1 MNIDNSSKE
10 TIAFA
15 AEKVESEAL
24 VAAKKVATDATLAS
38 SMLNDRTHIAGETIK
53 SEAILVAEKVKAA
66 EIAAEIVV
74 LASKHAAQAVEL
86 AAEVAAK
93 KIKTATAAAKKV
105 ETAADIANEIV
116 NKVGVTV
123 SAEIAAEKVKEVMIF
138 VSDIIKGAALAA
150 ESIKEAALAAEEA
163 KESAITYFKRTAE
176 ISLNAK
182 SAAESASLAKSNF
195 LANMSHEIRTPMN
208 AIIGMAE
215 LLSETKLDIDQK
227 KYVDIF
233 KKAGNNLLH
242 IINDILDI
250 SSIESGKINLE
261 KMELDLAETLNDI
274 IQIYSEKAEA
284 KKLLLTHVIFPN
296 TPMFISC
303 DEFRLKQ
310 ILMNLIGNAIKF
322 TAQGSVTLKVGP
334 NNEKSKKG
342 NLLFQ
347 IVDTGIGITYDQQQK
362 LFSPY
367 IQADSG
373 TMKAYGGTGLGL
385 VISKKLVEM
394 MGGEIW
400 IDSQKDAGTIL
411 SFTLNCEEIKIPHI
425 KEKYNLN
432 SSHSVK
438 PSKILLVDDSEFNRI
453 LIQEYLKNTNHVI
466 TEAENGKI
474 ALEKVKHGDFDIIL
488 MDMQMPV
495 MDGYIATKEIRDWEK
510 QTNHFH
516 TPIIAITA
524 YALKEEQEKS
534 ISVGCDQ
541 HLSKPILKDSLM
553 KVLDNVFAT

>member
-1 MNIDNSSKE
+1 MNIDNSTKE
-10 TIAFA
+10 TIAVA
-15 AEKVESEAL
+15 AEKVKSAAL
-24 VAAKKVATDATLAS
+24 IAAKKVETDATLAS
-38 SMLNDRTHIAGETIK
+38 SMLNDRTQIAGETIK
-53 SEAILVAEKVKAA
+53 SEAAFVAEKVKAA
-66 EIAAEIVV
+66 EIAARTVE
-74 LASKHAAQAVEL
+74 LASILAAQTVGL
-86 AAEVAAK
+86 AAEVAAE
-93 KIKTATAAAKKV
+93 KIKTATENAKKV
-105 ETAADIANEIV
+105 ETAADIANDIV

-123 SAEIAAEKVKEVMIF
+123 SAEKAAGKVKEVMIF

-182 SAAESASLAKSNF
+182 AAAESANLAKSNF

-215 LLSETKLDIDQK
+215 LLSETQLDIDQK

-242 IINDILDI
+242 IIDDILDI

-261 KMELDLAETLNDI
+261 KMELDLAETMNDV

-284 KKLLLTHVIFPN
+284 KKLLLTHVFLPN

-322 TAQGSVTLKVGP
+322 TKQGAVTLRVGP
-334 NNEKSKKG
+334 NNDTLKKG

-347 IVDTGIGITYDQQQK
+347 IVDTGIGISDDQQKK
-362 LFSPY
+362 LFLPY
-367 IQADSG
+367 SQADSG

-400 IDSQKDAGTIL
+400 LDSQKDVGTTL
-411 SFTLNCEEIKIPHI
+411 SFTLDCEEIKIPHL
-425 KEKYNLN
+425 KEEHSLN
-432 SSHSVK
+432 ISHSVK

-453 LIQEYLKNTNHVI
+453 LIKEYLKKSNHII

-495 MDGYIATKEIRDWEK
+495 MDGYITTKEIRDWEK
-510 QTNHFH
+510 QTNHSH
-516 TPIIAITA
+516 TSIIAITA

-541 HLSKPILKDSLM
+541 HLSKPILKDNLM
-553 KVLDNVFAT
+553 KALDKVLAT

>member
-1 MNIDNSSKE
+1 MNIDNSTKE
-10 TIAFA
+10 TL
-15 AEKVESEAL
+15 E
-24 VAAKKVATDATLAS
+24 
-38 SMLNDRTHIAGETIK
+38 
-53 SEAILVAEKVKAA
+53 LVAE
-66 EIAAEIVV
+66 
-74 LASKHAAQAVEL
+74 
-86 AAEVAAK
+86 
-93 KIKTATAAAKKV
+93 KV

-123 SAEIAAEKVKEVMIF
+123 SAEKAAEKVKEAMVFM
-138 VSDIIKGAALAA
+138 SDIIKGAALAA
-150 ESIKEAALAAEEA
+150 ESIKEAAFAAEEA
-163 KESAITYFKRTAE
+163 KESAITYFKRTSE

-182 SAAESASLAKSNF
+182 AAAETANLAKSNF

-242 IINDILDI
+242 IIDDILDI

-261 KMELDLAETLNDI
+261 KMELDLAEIMNDV
-274 IQIYSEKAEA
+274 IQIYSKKAEA
-284 KKLLLTHVIFPN
+284 KKLLLTHTILPK
-296 TPMFISC
+296 TPMFISS
-303 DEFRLKQ
+303 DGFRLKQ

-322 TAQGSVTLKVGP
+322 TTLGSVTLIVGP
-334 NNEKSKKG
+334 NNEKTKKG

-347 IVDTGIGITYDQQQK
+347 IVDTGIGINYEQQQK
-362 LFSPY
+362 LFFPY
-367 IQADSG
+367 SQADSS

-400 IDSQKDAGTIL
+400 LDSKKDAGTTL
-411 SFTLNCEEIKIPHI
+411 SFTLTCEEIKIPHP
-425 KEKYNLN
+425 KEKYNQN
-432 SSHSVK
+432 INDSRK

-453 LIQEYLKNTNHVI
+453 LIKEYLKNTNHVI
-466 TEAENGKI
+466 TEAENGKT

-495 MDGYIATKEIRDWEK
+495 MDGYTATKEIRDWEK
-510 QTNHFH
+510 QNNHFH

-524 YALKEEQEKS
+524 YALKQEQERS
-534 ISVGCDQ
+534 ISVGCD
-541 HLSKPILKDSLM
+541 HHISKPILKDSLI
-553 KVLDNVFAT
+553 KVLDNVYTT